1 MCTYFKLQRCV
12 AATGRQWGHRG
23 VHKAIEQQ
31 WATGVVEQRKEGIL
45 WEGWCDGRQWAEQVV
60 RGCLCLCYVL
70 GTTLLKRCSQ
80 FYYFKHEI
88 GKKKKSR
95 KVVKMIWSSWDPLFT
110 PRVFHILLNK
120 TSLHC
125 LLIYIITSWIQS
137 KLNNYMVFFQLP
149 VQRIM
154 LWRWMSHSN
163 GGDIYTP
170 LDRGLGVDLLLVL
183 CWEEVDSVP
192 SSTLAEQ
199 LSSSTCLIHLCIKTQ
214 WSLALYCW
222 L

>member
-1 MCTYFKLQRCV
+1 MCYTWMKTVNRFDQGVCALMCTYFKLQRCV

-88 GKKKKSR
+88 EKKKTGKLLKWFGR
-95 KVVKMIWSSWDPLFT
+95 HEILFLHLECFT
-110 PRVFHILLNK
+110 YYWTRLLYTVCSY
-120 TSLHC
+120 TSL
-125 LLIYIITSWIQS
+125 QVEFN
-137 KLNNYMVFFQLP
+137 LN
-149 VQRIM
+149 
-154 LWRWMSHSN
+154 
-163 GGDIYTP
+163 
-170 LDRGLGVDLLLVL
+170 
-183 CWEEVDSVP
+183 
-192 SSTLAEQ
+192 
-199 LSSSTCLIHLCIKTQ
+199 
-214 WSLALYCW
+214 
-222 L
+222 